1 MSALT
6 TLVVLALIAGVS
18 SSQTSD
24 CSYVGLLEHLNLTTT
39 NDLLAIVRP
48 VKYWNKTTFVQM
60 DMLLYGILQVD
71 EKSQTVRSHIWT
83 QMRWTNEYLTWNS
96 SDFCG
101 INMLTIPRSMLWIPD
116 MHIQEDT
123 SDTGSIQES
132 PFVSLSPSG
141 MVLANTRQLLTSTC
155 QLNLTLFPFDTQ
167 HCNITFSSMN
177 SQANTITLG
186 TFYNNTLLTQISEQ
200 IMVTQGEWQLIN
212 MDVVSTFYKG
222 VGNKLIYRVT
232 LGRKPMLYV
241 INLIVPLLY
250 FLILDL
256 ASFFINEARGE
267 KLSFKV
273 TVLLSISVLLLI
285 LKDMLPSTE
294 DRLPMIARY
303 CATIFALVG
312 LSVLE
317 TMLVSFLIDLNGCC
331 GNKDQSS
338 VNAQVD
344 IQLEADNH
352 KEPRG
357 AEETPEKSSFPLDL
371 PDERDLL
378 KLILEEMKAA
388 RQEAEGQDQTKIKPG
403 LYRRLAQ
410 IIDSVFFTLYFG
422 TVVVFF
428 TYMYSMW
435 VSQYVN
441 SN

>member
-1 MSALT
+1 MSALR
-6 TLVVLALIAGVS
+6 TLAVLALIGVS

-24 CSYVGLLEHLNLTTT
+24 CSYIGLLEHLNLTTT

-48 VKYWNKTTFVQM
+48 VKYWNKTTFVQI
-60 DMLLYGILQVD
+60 DMLLCGILQVD
-71 EKSQTVRSHIWT
+71 EKSQTFTSHIWT
-83 QMRWTNEYLTWNS
+83 RMHWINEFLTWNS

-123 SDTGSIQES
+123 SDAGSIQES

-155 QLNLTLFPFDTQ
+155 QMNLTLFPFDMQ

-186 TFYNNTLLTQISEQ
+186 TVYNDTVLTQISEQ
-200 IMVTQGEWQLIN
+200 IMVTQGEWQLIH
-212 MDVVSTFYKG
+212 MDIVSMSFYKG

-232 LGRKPMLYV
+232 LCRKPMLYV

-250 FLILDL
+250 FLVLDL
-256 ASFFINEARGE
+256 ATFFISEARGE

-303 CATIFALVG
+303 CVTIFAMVG
-312 LSVLE
+312 LSILE

-331 GNKDQSS
+331 GNKAQSS

-352 KEPRG
+352 KEPGG
-357 AEETPEKSSFPLDL
+357 AEETPEKSSFPLDQ
-371 PDERDLL
+371 PDDRDLL
-378 KLILEEMKAA
+378 KLILEEVKAA
-388 RQEAEGQDQTKIKPG
+388 RQEAEGQDKTKIKPG
-403 LYRRLAQ
+403 HYRRLAQ
-410 IIDSVFFTLYFG
+410 IIDSVFFTLYL
-422 TVVVFF
+422 VAVAVFLRH
-428 TYMYSMW
+428 MYSVW
-435 VSQYVN
+435 VSQYIN

>member
-1 MSALT
+1 MVFYKCA
-6 TLVVLALIAGVS
+6 A
-18 SSQTSD
+18 D
-24 CSYVGLLEHLNLTTT
+24 C
-39 NDLLAIVRP
+39 
-48 VKYWNKTTFVQM
+48 
-60 DMLLYGILQVD
+60 LQD
-71 EKSQTVRSHIWT
+71 EKSQTFTTHIWT
-83 QMRWTNEYLTWNS
+83 QMRWTNEFLTWNS

-123 SDTGSIQES
+123 CDTGSIQES

-186 TFYNNTLLTQISEQ
+186 TVYNDTLLTQISEQ

-212 MDVVSTFYKG
+212 MNIVSTFSKG
-222 VGNKLIYRVT
+222 VGNKLIYRIT
-232 LGRKPMLYV
+232 LCRKPMLYV

-250 FLILDL
+250 FLVLDL
-256 ASFFINEARGE
+256 ATFFISEARGE

-303 CATIFALVG
+303 CVMIFALVG

-331 GNKDQSS
+331 GNKAQSS

-352 KEPRG
+352 KEPGG
-357 AEETPEKSSFPLDL
+357 AEETPEKSSFPLDR

-388 RQEAEGQDQTKIKPG
+388 RQEAEGQDKTKIKPG

-422 TVVVFF
+422 TVVVLL
-428 TYMYSMW
+428 TYMYSVW

>member
-1 MSALT
+1 
-6 TLVVLALIAGVS
+6 
-18 SSQTSD
+18 
-24 CSYVGLLEHLNLTTT
+24 
-39 NDLLAIVRP
+39 
-48 VKYWNKTTFVQM
+48 
-60 DMLLYGILQVD
+60 
-71 EKSQTVRSHIWT
+71 
-83 QMRWTNEYLTWNS
+83 MRWTNEYLTWNS

>member
-1 MSALT
+1 MSALR
-6 TLVVLALIAGVS
+6 TLAVLALIGVS

-71 EKSQTVRSHIWT
+71 EKSQTFTTHIWT
-83 QMRWTNEYLTWNS
+83 QMRWTNEFLTWNS

-123 SDTGSIQES
+123 CDTGSIQES

-186 TFYNNTLLTQISEQ
+186 TVYNDTLLTQISEQ

-212 MDVVSTFYKG
+212 MNIVSTFSKG
-222 VGNKLIYRVT
+222 VGNKLIYRIT
-232 LGRKPMLYV
+232 LCRKPMLYV

-250 FLILDL
+250 FLVLDL
-256 ASFFINEARGE
+256 ATFFISEARGE

-303 CATIFALVG
+303 CVMIFALVG

-331 GNKDQSS
+331 GNKAQSS

-352 KEPRG
+352 KEPGG
-357 AEETPEKSSFPLDL
+357 AEETPEKSSFPLDR

-388 RQEAEGQDQTKIKPG
+388 RQEAEGQDKTKIKPG

-422 TVVVFF
+422 TVVVLL
-428 TYMYSMW
+428 TYMYSVW